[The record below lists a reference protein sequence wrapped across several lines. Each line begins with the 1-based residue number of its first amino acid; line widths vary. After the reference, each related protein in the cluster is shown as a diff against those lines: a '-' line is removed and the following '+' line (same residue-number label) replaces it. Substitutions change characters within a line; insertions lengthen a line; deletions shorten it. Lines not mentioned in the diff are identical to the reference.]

1 MKIQYDWGR
10 KRPLSLPRTTNHS
23 TGAATYEDFHRQ
35 WHLGAGQ
42 QCADWLWGCMCVSLP
57 GSEGS
62 TYGVLACGGILHDY
76 KYIYLSNIIIRF
88 NKLIEVGTDVWRSSW
103 LMRIVMQ
110 DGSVVFTVLLKGLR
124 TAEPWVPCGF
134 KRLDAAQDFVWLCL
148 GLAVC
153 YLSGHAWGSNDGCRT
168 SWRIISECR
177 VVFSCFHFCSEVWGC
192 TFWSIWHRFCHL
204 SVYLGWKTGERCFEA
219 DLNFSL

>member
-1 MKIQYDWGR
+1 MTEVGR
-10 KRPLSLPRTTNHS
+10 DLWVYPGQPTTQQGLPPMRTSIASDTLGLDS
-23 TGAATYEDFHRQ
+23 SVQTGCEAACVYPYLAQREAPM
-35 WHLGAGQ
+35 G
-42 QCADWLWGCMCVSLP
+42 CWLVEAS
-57 GSEGS
+57 
-62 TYGVLACGGILHDY
+62 YLHDY

-192 TFWSIWHRFCHL
+192 TFWSIWHWFCHL
-204 SVYLGWKTGERCFEA
+204 SVYLGWKTGEHCFEA

>member
-1 MKIQYDWGR
+1 MTPWGWTAVCR
-10 KRPLSLPRTTNHS
+10 L
-23 TGAATYEDFHRQ
+23 TGCEAACVYPYLAQREAPM
-35 WHLGAGQ
+35 G
-42 QCADWLWGCMCVSLP
+42 CWLVEAS
-57 GSEGS
+57 
-62 TYGVLACGGILHDY
+62 YLHDY

-177 VVFSCFHFCSEVWGC
+177 VFFSCFHFCSEVWGC
-192 TFWSIWHRFCHL
+192 TFWSIWHWFCHL
-204 SVYLGWKTGERCFEA
+204 SVYLGWKTGEHCFEA